1 MANGMNI
8 LKDVTNPGKLVEKFK
23 HGKKIAWLIVLLPF
37 FFMGLMLIGLICA
50 VSFITL
56 QTEKTKSLKRELNI
70 ERQKQ
75 MPNEKPPEKPSFGSK
90 NGIEYMTIHSDE
102 GFEDK
107 LEQYQNNYSALLADS
122 LYCIGGC
129 VQTRDRIYKLRVK
142 TVMDSIAITELIG
155 LDYPWVKI
163 RAKDHVSIIP
173 HQ

>member
-1 MANGMNI
+1 MKIYSVIMKLCTPAQVYLVLSLISIILYLISMINFNDTIIEAEPEGEGVYHYTVGGLVINI
-8 LKDVTNPGKLVEKFK
+8 VLTIFWIILLNYICIFK

-90 NGIEYMTIHSDE
+90 NGIEYISD
-102 GFEDK
+102 
-107 LEQYQNNYSALLADS
+107 LL
-122 LYCIGGC
+122 
-129 VQTRDRIYKLRVK
+129 K
-142 TVMDSIAITELIG
+142 
-155 LDYPWVKI
+155 
-163 RAKDHVSIIP
+163 
-173 HQ
+173 